1 LLQIEVALAIG
12 RLQHQLGRLVRNFG
26 LQSDG
31 ALGLGATRHAVQALA
46 RNAFAPFE
54 RLATLKIKII
64 TFRILLFQIFLCIA
78 QIWLT
83 KIKTQTKIAK

>member
-1 LLQIEVALAIG
+1 MIFLTFYAVWAALFRQLLQIEVALAVG

-54 RLATLKIKII
+54 RLATLQIKII
-64 TFRILLFQIFLCIA
+64 SL
-78 QIWLT
+78 
-83 KIKTQTKIAK
+83 